1 MGKEGLPFANHWMI
15 FHSCY
20 GFPKPRQKER
30 KQVKLV
36 CDHLLPSGVSWC
48 FQIFL
53 LPYSISPPSRD
64 LFYQGGGST
73 GPQSLPEGNHG
84 QEPQVLKSSYS
95 SAAVLRRAGPCFSFI
110 YMYRRKQALVVP
122 KNRAL
127 KYMKRKLMGLKGLTD
142 NSKTVVETPIPH
154 FQ

>member
-1 MGKEGLPFANHWMI
+1 MFSDLPTAI
-15 FHSCY
+15 LY
-20 GFPKPRQKER
+20 
-30 KQVKLV
+30 LT
-36 CDHLLPSGVSWC
+36 
-48 FQIFL
+48 
-53 LPYSISPPSRD
+53 SIWRPVLSRWGQ
-64 LFYQGGGST
+64 YWS
-73 GPQSLPEGNHG
+73 SKSEGNHG

-95 SAAVLRRAGPCFSFI
+95 SAAVLKRAGPCFSFI

-122 KNRAL
+122 NNRAL